1 MKQSAR
7 TLIMALSLAIIGV
20 AGHSLEATADP
31 GYPCMACWYDCLDT
45 PDANRQCREECNGM
59 EAQYC
64 VGPDQWEFCADKPP
78 GMDMVIQCGNP
89 T

>member
-31 GYPCMACWYDCLDT
+31 GYPCMACHTSCL
-45 PDANRQCREECNGM
+45 
-59 EAQYC
+59 
-64 VGPDQWEFCADKPP
+64 
-78 GMDMVIQCGNP
+78 
-89 T
+89 